1 MPTKDEVGRRM
12 KLARFRRDLTLKQ
25 VAVRSGMSAT
35 HISEIE
41 RGKTSP
47 TIGALQRI
55 AGALEER
62 SAHFVE
68 EREAPPA
75 VVTRLDERSKI
86 FLCDTCGRVIDMEQI
101 TGSPPWATMR
111 VFRAEGAP
119 GDSATRPPGLGEAV
133 ILNIRGMTRIT
144 VGDESHVLRE
154 GDTIHFVLDKG
165 YSVETLGEDPS
176 ELIGIGSFPAPQGW

>member
-1 MPTKDEVGRRM
+1 
-12 KLARFRRDLTLKQ
+12 
-25 VAVRSGMSAT
+25 
-35 HISEIE
+35 
-41 RGKTSP
+41 
-47 TIGALQRI
+47 
-55 AGALEER
+55 
-62 SAHFVE
+62 
-68 EREAPPA
+68 

-111 VFRAEGAP
+111 VFRAEVAP
-119 GDSATRPPGLGEAV
+119 GDSATRPPGLGDAV